1 MWQPG
6 GPHLM
11 TWLANACHEWKMAH
25 SWSLHSPFTAKLS
38 RKVPMQTVHFTFKT
52 VSFRV
57 YTRTHKQAN
66 KAWMGCTSELREDPN
81 DPTGKMIEK
90 GVRFTYSSR
99 LCTWPQCPLMR
110 RLIVPNLCSH
120 LCVNGCI
127 HICKL
132 TESEYRT
139 VPFNRTCTASFMDS
153 FAWHRLW
160 LNRENRTEW
169 WMREC
174 RDWQRLARPRCT
186 HVNQCEML
194 KFVTQHWHYKWW
206 WGCK

>member
-1 MWQPG
+1 MNEK
-6 GPHLM
+6 
-11 TWLANACHEWKMAH
+11 WLIHDH
-25 SWSLHSPFTAKLS
+25 SIPLSPPNYREKYRCRLSTSHSKQFLS
-38 RKVPMQTVHFTFKT
+38 E
-52 VSFRV
+52 
-57 YTRTHKQAN
+57 YTHARTTQAN

-160 LNRENRTEW
+160 LNRENRTDW
-169 WMREC
+169 WMRKC